1 MWWPKPLLAA
11 LALLALGLAGCGLQP
26 LYGSTASGSRLAAV
40 MSGVEVAPVPGRVGQ
55 RVRNELI
62 FENTGG
68 GGAAPQ
74 STYKLDI
81 VIKENITN
89 ELVQITGD
97 AKSQVYELDAT
108 FKLIARDG
116 RVVLEGKATSRAAYE
131 RFQTIFSNVRA
142 RRRRR
147 EPRGA
152 HCRREHQDPHRRL
165 SVAGGLSSSLRNGR
179 SFPWSLTRPDRFS
192 ASSNRST
199 PPAAPGSSTARTQ
212 GSWPSAL
219 LRSPMSLPVS
229 ARTRWRSSASTRE
242 ISRKIRRDSRS
253 SFAPSPCS
261 PMARWC
267 ASPPVRDS
275 TFPR

>member
-11 LALLALGLAGCGLQP
+11 LALLAFGLAGCGLQP

-40 MSGVEVAPVPGRVGQ
+40 MSGVEVTPVPGRVGQ

-142 RRRRR
+142 RVDA
-147 EPRGA
+147 E
-152 HCRREHQDPHRRL
+152 
-165 SVAGGLSSSLRNGR
+165 
-179 SFPWSLTRPDRFS
+179 
-192 ASSNRST
+192 NR
-199 PPAAPGSSTARTQ
+199 AARTVAE
-212 GSWPSAL
+212 S
-219 LRSPMSLPVS
+219 
-229 ARTRWRSSASTRE
+229 
-242 ISRKIRRDSRS
+242 IKIRI
-253 SFAPSPCS
+253 
-261 PMARWC
+261 
-267 ASPPVRDS
+267 ASYLS
-275 TFPR
+275 QAA

>member
-1 MWWPKPLLAA
+1 MWWPKLLLAA

-26 LYGSTASGSRLAAV
+26 LYGSTAGGSRLAAV

-142 RRRRR
+142 RVDA
-147 EPRGA
+147 E
-152 HCRREHQDPHRRL
+152 
-165 SVAGGLSSSLRNGR
+165 
-179 SFPWSLTRPDRFS
+179 
-192 ASSNRST
+192 NR
-199 PPAAPGSSTARTQ
+199 AARTVAE
-212 GSWPSAL
+212 S
-219 LRSPMSLPVS
+219 
-229 ARTRWRSSASTRE
+229 
-242 ISRKIRRDSRS
+242 IKIRI
-253 SFAPSPCS
+253 
-261 PMARWC
+261 
-267 ASPPVRDS
+267 ASYLS
-275 TFPR
+275 QAA